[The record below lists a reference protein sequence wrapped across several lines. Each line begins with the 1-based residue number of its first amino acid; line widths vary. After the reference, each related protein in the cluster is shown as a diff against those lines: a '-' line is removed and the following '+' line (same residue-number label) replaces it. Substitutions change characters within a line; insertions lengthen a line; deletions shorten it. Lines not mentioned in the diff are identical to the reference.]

1 MEHIMDESPIS
12 HFFPGKFSMKTF
24 PLSQCSLGNDMGRET
39 ESQKQYQIRVES
51 EWDQSH
57 GQLNCPSTLSHLPLQ
72 KGGQPAERCC
82 MMQPWNKGWGLFPA
96 LRTLL
101 AGSPSSGSQMCSS
114 CACTERLMLPLLS
127 RGDHSH
133 TVLILSSDSP
143 EHVTA
148 PKPSGNSGPK
158 A

>member
-1 MEHIMDESPIS
+1 MPFLPRKILYENFPPIS
-12 HFFPGKFSMKTF
+12 PPCPPMPKVAWAMLWVGKLRHRSNTK
-24 PLSQCSLGNDMGRET
+24 
-39 ESQKQYQIRVES
+39 S
-51 EWDQSH
+51 EWSP
-57 GQLNCPSTLSHLPLQ
+57 GVRATGSSTPSPPSQLPLLL
-72 KGGQPAERCC
+72 QPAERCC
-82 MMQPWNKGWGLFPA
+82 TVQPWDKGWGLFPA

-114 CACTERLMLPLLS
+114 CACTERSMLPLLS

-143 EHVTA
+143 EHVTV
-148 PKPSGNSGPK
+148 PKPSGNSSPK